1 MRKLRKVIGLCAAIG
16 AAVLV
21 AAGCTERS
29 GEQQPVRAFAQRELV
44 IGLIPEQNIFEQRE
58 RHQALGR
65 YLSKKLGITVHFT
78 SLSRYGSILDRFQA
92 EKMDGAFF
100 GSYAYVL
107 AHSRLGLE
115 PLVRPVNPD
124 GTSTY
129 HGYLIVRKD
138 SGILS
143 AADMRGK
150 RFAFVDRATTAGYVF
165 PLAYLRQHGIAD
177 PLAFL
182 GESFFAGS
190 YDAAVFAV
198 LDRQADIG
206 GAKNTIFERLARENG
221 RVRSELRIVGTSG
234 VVPQNCLAVRKD
246 LDADLKAA
254 LSAALLGMDR
264 DPEANDALRQFGA
277 RGFIATADA
286 DYDYVYALAVQAGM
300 DVQRPPTAARADR
313 TE

>member
-1 MRKLRKVIGLCAAIG
+1 MLYAAI
-16 AAVLV
+16 AAAAIV
-21 AAGCTERS
+21 AAGCPERG
-29 GEQQPVRAFAQRELV
+29 GERQPASTFAQRELV

-78 SLSRYGSILDRFQA
+78 SLSRYGGILDRFQA

-100 GSYAYVL
+100 GSFAYVL

-115 PLVRPVNPD
+115 PLVRPVNLD

-129 HGYLIVRKD
+129 HGYLFVRKD

-177 PLAFL
+177 PLSYL

-190 YDAAVFAV
+190 HDAAVFAV
-198 LDRQADIG
+198 LDRQADVG
-206 GAKNTIFERLARENG
+206 GAKNTIFDRLARENG
-221 RVRSELRIVGTSG
+221 RVRGELRIIGTSG

-254 LSAALLGMDR
+254 LRDVLLGMDH
-264 DPEANDALRQFGA
+264 DPEASDALRQFGA
-277 RGFIATADA
+277 RGFIVTVDA
-286 DYDYVYALAVQAGM
+286 DYGYVYALAAHAGV
-300 DVQRPPTAARADR
+300 DVQRPRRAARADGI
-313 TE
+313 E